1 MANKRQN
8 KNFTSLIPEKKAKEN
23 ANEFN
28 GTVFKSMLKD
38 PSKAFKALE
47 TFIQTAKK
55 LPCDN
60 LYDVVEGYL
69 KISAEC
75 AEILALLEG
84 DTHSETEL
92 MLTFQ
97 SLELI
102 LLRLASDLTHFNLT
116 GFGIVKKAVSSHMK
130 LLQSSLCSKNRQ
142 FVRQC
147 LCLLTAMV
155 SQGTEAACEIFSSLV
170 FNKTLS
176 SLARMRDRSG
186 RPDVRMSYI
195 QFALSF
201 LMYGDTST
209 ILNVLNTKDFLSEIL
224 NTGLK
229 EDRISTISLILST
242 FQTKASLI
250 LFNYQAIIKPI
261 VQNTA
266 LSKTQ
271 KLRFFTAS
279 TLTRIASLYKWDGT
293 LDISTDHSVEEG
305 RLVVRE
311 SVHSFLLDL
320 CCSRKHGISFHD
332 PSLGTARRAGNIVLL
347 QFVVSLKQATED
359 EKVAELLVS
368 ILKCHPDILHRYFNE
383 TQLYFTPRMKGAW
396 LDSVALLKKIYRAQ
410 PEVSQAF
417 QLREVVPVPRLL
429 SMVLVTTLP
438 PVCNK
443 AFFTQG
449 LNLPSVVG
457 QHATLTVMAFILRRA
472 QKNIEHSLKQPVLDS
487 FDTHSINYN
496 EEFVQL
502 YMEAL
507 SKVLPDIMSIVSRWQ
522 SLSKNEKKEDEVQ
535 MSLTKLKAEDVKTQ
549 EHGDQNQKLILFKAL
564 LLQVICL
571 YQKVVPHLVIES
583 KFDFS
588 KLLTGIVPEKGMT
601 EDVPAIL
608 QYQLLQLALELPASK
623 FSWFRFQDVVAPE
636 WEGRES
642 ILCVLLKMFVNGSN
656 THLRTTTKMLILKVL
671 RESCA
676 FEHSWKELELWLDQ
690 LHHLEPSHQETVI
703 QFLDL
708 VLMKVVFNPYIY
720 LDKVAVM
727 VQEAVCIQAKV
738 RGQDRNTSCVPISH
752 VDDVPCVMDVIIE
765 TSEKDA
771 DNTGLSLT
779 DDIILQIFPFSAAV
793 PAVLEARNKQ
803 QAAFIDQKRVL
814 CEYMCAVL
822 CDILH
827 TQRDPLALCLTLYN
841 YDAELFSSENFSP
854 PHSSMSVFR
863 MYYFKWLSHLHQETQ
878 VSLMQS
884 TTSLPVLDFSAYMK
898 ACYCEGP
905 GPFLQDSFWKGLEQT
920 LSTLKLSEFIGAVSQ
935 TLLYLKSFVETF
947 CLIPRA
953 QAAEVVG
960 CMLKVLHSLFLKLYS
975 IAETPTTQSAQSA
988 SQEEEDFF
996 LDMNITV
1003 IQEVNKEQVLLDVF
1017 RLVFKHPV
1025 LQQWFFALELGV
1037 MPSHTL
1043 DPERVMQLCGQLTQG
1058 VLNLVMSCVETLK
1071 ALHALEIIGPYL
1083 SAIQQALLC
1092 ELQQSNRCMVEESQ
1106 TVEAFLTLYEY
1117 MDPSSV
1123 SEVLSALL
1131 LLPQSSLL
1139 AGDKMSLYGHA
1150 VLTVLTKSIS
1160 SAYSANINHC
1170 LTRGQLHN
1178 LAALHSS
1185 CYSIQLEHFFLQVL
1199 QREPGCAKLIPTD
1212 ILLHCLQCY
1221 SSLGLAALL
1230 VQNCSTHCLTFEL
1243 WCLEQTDLAHITA
1256 QNSSFLSLL
1265 SSYLQHITTE
1275 DPCRPKDIQ
1284 KAVLQM
1290 LTKALLT
1297 ELSSSVLQVDADVP
1311 LKLCVELL
1319 SNLIPVGALA
1329 SDLPELIRDLPALLE
1344 NPDTSDQRWQLA
1356 DIITEKLACT
1366 PKHLQWRN
1374 SLLTSALRWLSAT
1387 FMQHKKPLG
1396 KAEET
1401 MLQRLKTLSISP
1413 ENISDSD
1420 WNNFVK
1426 SGLKYRYKD
1435 RMFLCTLNFLLE
1447 SMYRSVLT
1455 PKGLLPIETLH
1466 LMVTSHS
1473 LFLPTMLVPEDDTH
1487 SSLHSK
1493 EALATLLLTL
1503 VKKCPEVCKS
1513 NHFHVLLG
1521 SYGATLSYTDQ
1532 NILLILKEYEKN
1544 NMSLMEFQ
1552 YLLWGHAAVEY
1563 HNTRRS
1569 LGPSL
1574 WQQLSSEP
1582 LLDQLVED
1590 RMLNTVSHFPL
1601 HRCLIPQENEEL
1613 NSIEVK
1619 EGFQDEMCLY
1629 DPSFLIP
1636 LFSYIV
1642 RPDAVVDCRKFVCSH
1657 ALGLTVVAL
1666 SSYDHKMRAA
1676 AYHVLGSFYQ
1686 HLESVHFKEKKQL
1699 LYLLDTLRNAIQ
1711 KQNLRVSFVHA
1722 TYIAKVAQQI
1732 LRPEE
1737 HMYLVIS
1744 KFLLGTQYVDLKR
1757 VPDFF
1762 RLFYSFDL
1770 EHKLE
1775 REWLLK
1781 VLEEGM
1787 RDGLCYELCEK
1798 QSIFHTL
1805 LGFCSSP
1812 VCDQPVQVGCELE
1825 EKERFWSELDEV
1837 MESIPTGERV
1847 VIGTDFNG
1855 HVGEGNTGDEEV
1867 MGKFGVKERNLEGQ
1881 MVVDFAKRMDMA
1893 VKREEHRV
1901 TRVEIQIVN
1910 VLWETAHFPKAS
1922 YDFSKAHGILTW
1934 ILQFTERRNVDK
1946 RMLTIV
1952 IGLLH
1957 TLWFSNLGK
1966 NNSMGQWSSRA
1977 DMQLNNSGKCLP
1989 FSLISDFLCVLL
2001 TVIRY
2006 LRTGVEPSDMES
2018 FLQLLDSVFKHHGTA
2033 LNDNRDT
2040 SWLHPQSLSC
2050 SAALTLLHCWGTLAS
2065 DTKLLSCL
2073 QDLFNMYSIKVLH
2086 GAWRD
2091 EVQGSVQCKDGHTD
2105 KYLQSL
2111 VKCKTLLLS
2120 VLTHWEPCAFL
2131 PNKSDQN
2138 LNPSTASPSN
2148 SSYLDSDKVPSL
2160 QTATAHTLISWTL
2173 RTLSEMPFDEYIM
2186 FATLKWLE
2194 KVIVPHENIAKSLMN
2209 DEPVRVGLLRLY
2221 QQTCEFKVEKKR
2233 TLKLDTLHLFTTIM
2247 VQLLEVGKTLH
2258 RNVIKACLHSTT
2270 DDPVKR
2276 EAGLKLLSL
2285 YIPEIWSG
2293 AKVPQLLLTHAQLV
2307 TRWRKISHK
2316 SSTPIM
2322 RICEDILTT
2331 VILKS

>member
-671 RESCA
+671 
-676 FEHSWKELELWLDQ
+676 
-690 LHHLEPSHQETVI
+690 
-703 QFLDL
+703 
-708 VLMKVVFNPYIY
+708 MKVVFNPYIY

-1185 CYSIQLEHFFLQVL
+1185 CYSIQLEHFFLQ
-1199 QREPGCAKLIPTD
+1199 
-1212 ILLHCLQCY
+1212 
-1221 SSLGLAALL
+1221 
-1230 VQNCSTHCLTFEL
+1230 
-1243 WCLEQTDLAHITA
+1243 
-1256 QNSSFLSLL
+1256 
-1265 SSYLQHITTE
+1265 
-1275 DPCRPKDIQ
+1275 
-1284 KAVLQM
+1284 
-1290 LTKALLT
+1290 
-1297 ELSSSVLQVDADVP
+1297 
-1311 LKLCVELL
+1311 
-1319 SNLIPVGALA
+1319 
-1329 SDLPELIRDLPALLE
+1329 
-1344 NPDTSDQRWQLA
+1344 
-1356 DIITEKLACT
+1356 
-1366 PKHLQWRN
+1366 
-1374 SLLTSALRWLSAT
+1374 
-1387 FMQHKKPLG
+1387 
-1396 KAEET
+1396 
-1401 MLQRLKTLSISP
+1401 ISP

-2120 VLTHWEPCAFL
+2120 VLTYWEPCAFL

>member
-92 MLTFQ
+92 MLIFQ

-102 LLRLASDLTHFNLT
+102 LLRIASDLTHFNLT
-116 GFGIVKKAVSSHMK
+116 GSGIVKKAVSSHMK

-186 RPDVRMSYI
+186 RPDVRMSYV

-209 ILNVLNTKDFLSEIL
+209 IVNVLDTKDFLSEIL

-229 EDRISTISLILST
+229 EDRISTINLILST
-242 FQTKASLI
+242 FQTK
-250 LFNYQAIIKPI
+250 I

-279 TLTRIASLYKWDGT
+279 TLTRIASLYRWDGI
-293 LDISTDHSVEEG
+293 LDISTDHSVEAG
-305 RLVVRE
+305 RPVVRE

-332 PSLGTARRAGNIVLL
+332 PSLGTARRSGNIVLL
-347 QFVVSLKQATED
+347 QFVVSLKQAIED

-368 ILKCHPDILHRYFNE
+368 ILKCHPDILHRYFIE
-383 TQLYFTPRMKGAW
+383 TQLCFTPRMKGAW

-417 QLREVVPVPRLL
+417 QLQEVVPVPQLL

-457 QHATLTVMAFILRRA
+457 QHATLTVIAFILRRA
-472 QKNIEHSLKQPVLDS
+472 QKNIEHSLKKPMLDS
-487 FDTHSINYN
+487 FDTYSTSYN

-564 LLQVICL
+564 LLHVICL

-588 KLLTGIVPEKGMT
+588 KLLKGIVSEKGMT
-601 EDVPAIL
+601 EDVPPIL

-708 VLMKVVFNPYIY
+708 MQVLMKVVFNPYIY

-738 RGQDRNTSCVPISH
+738 RGQDRNTGCVPISH

-771 DNTGLSLT
+771 DNIGLSLT

-814 CEYMCAVL
+814 CEYICAVL

-827 TQRDPLALCLTLYN
+827 TQRDPLALCLTLHN
-841 YDAELFSSENFSP
+841 YDAELFASENFSP
-854 PHSSMSVFR
+854 PYSSITVFR

-878 VSLMQS
+878 LSLMQS
-884 TTSLPVLDFSAYMK
+884 TTSLPVLDFSAYVK

-905 GPFLQDSFWKGLEQT
+905 GTFLQDSFWKGLEQT
-920 LSTLKLSEFIGAVSQ
+920 LSTLKLSKFTGAVSQ

-953 QAAEVVG
+953 HAVEVVG
-960 CMLKVLHSLFLKLYS
+960 CMLKVLHALFLKLYS
-975 IAETPTTQSAQSA
+975 IAETPTTQSAQLA
-988 SQEEEDFF
+988 PQEEEDFF
-996 LDMNITV
+996 LDVNITV

-1025 LQQWFFALELGV
+1025 LQQWFLALELGV
-1037 MPSHTL
+1037 MPSQTL

-1058 VLNLVMSCVETLK
+1058 VLNLLMSCVETLK
-1071 ALHALEIIGPYL
+1071 ALHALEIISPYL

-1092 ELQQSNRCMVEESQ
+1092 ELQQSNRCMVEESR

-1139 AGDKMSLYGHA
+1139 GGGNKMSLYGHA
-1150 VLTVLTKSIS
+1150 VLTILTKSIS
-1160 SAYSANINHC
+1160 PACSVNTNHC
-1170 LTRGQLHN
+1170 LTREHLHS

-1185 CYSIQLEHFFLQVL
+1185 CYSIQLEKFFLQVL
-1199 QREPGCAKLIPTD
+1199 QREPGCAKLLPTD

-1265 SSYLQHITTE
+1265 SSYLQHLTNE

-1284 KAVLQM
+1284 KAVLQI

-1297 ELSSSVLQVDADVP
+1297 ELSNSVLQVDADVP
-1311 LKLCVELL
+1311 LELCVELL

-1329 SDLPELIRDLPALLE
+1329 SDLAKLTRDLPVLLE
-1344 NPDTSDQRWQLA
+1344 NPETSDQRWQLA

-1387 FMQHKKPLG
+1387 YMQHKKPLG
-1396 KAEET
+1396 KTEET
-1401 MLQRLKTLSISP
+1401 MLQRLKTLPISP

-1435 RMFLCTLNFLLE
+1435 KMFLCTLNFLLE

-1455 PKGLLPIETLH
+1455 PKGLLPLETLY

-1487 SSLHSK
+1487 SSLYSK
-1493 EALATLLLTL
+1493 EALVTLLLTL

-1532 NILLILKEYEKN
+1532 KILLILKEYEKN

-1563 HNTRRS
+1563 HNTRKS

-1590 RMLNTVSHFPL
+1590 RMLNTISHFPL

-1613 NSIEVK
+1613 NSTEEK

-1722 TYIAKVAQQI
+1722 TYIAKVTQQI

-1775 REWLLK
+1775 REWLLT

-1787 RDGLCYELCEK
+1787 RDGLCYELCEQ

-1812 VCDQPVQVGCELE
+1812 LCAQPVQ
-1825 EKERFWSELDEV
+1825 
-1837 MESIPTGERV
+1837 T
-1847 VIGTDFNG
+1847 
-1855 HVGEGNTGDEEV
+1855 
-1867 MGKFGVKERNLEGQ
+1867 
-1881 MVVDFAKRMDMA
+1881 
-1893 VKREEHRV
+1893 
-1901 TRVEIQIVN
+1901 QIVN

-1934 ILQFTERRNVDK
+1934 ILQVTERRNIDK

-1966 NNSMGQWSSRA
+1966 SNSMGQWSSRA

-2001 TVIRY
+2001 SVIRY
-2006 LRTGVEPSDMES
+2006 LRTGVEPSEMES
-2018 FLQLLDSVFKHHGTA
+2018 FLQMLDSVLKHHGTA

-2040 SWLHPQSLSC
+2040 NWLHPQSLSC
-2050 SAALTLLHCWGTLAS
+2050 SAALTLLHCWGTLTS
-2065 DTKLLSCL
+2065 DTKLLCCL

-2086 GAWRD
+2086 GTWQD
-2091 EVQGSVQCKDGHTD
+2091 EVQGSVQCKDRPTD

-2120 VLTHWEPCAFL
+2120 VLTHWEPWAIL

-2148 SSYLDSDKVPSL
+2148 NSDKLPSL

-2173 RTLSEMPFDEYIM
+2173 RTLSEIPVDEYLV

-2194 KVIVPHENIAKSLMN
+2194 KVIVPHENIAKSLMI
-2209 DEPVRVGLLRLY
+2209 DESVRVGLLRLY

-2233 TLKLDTLHLFTTIM
+2233 TLKLDTLHRLTTIM
-2247 VQLLEVGKTLH
+2247 VHLLEVGKTLH
-2258 RNVIKACLHSTT
+2258 RNVTKACLHSTT

-2293 AKVPQLLLTHAQLV
+2293 AKVPQLLLTHAQLI
-2307 TRWRKISHK
+2307 TRGRKISQK
-2316 SSTPIM
+2316 TSTPIM
-2322 RICEDILTT
+2322 QICEDILTT